1 MKIDFK
7 KIQYKKI
14 LMNLFIA
21 LISFYALWNLC
32 LTVFNRFWLQ
42 GYNTAILQIIEQ
54 AENDECAPFSV
65 FNQEKTINLIN
76 VDCLEQLS
84 EE

>member
-21 LISFYALWNLC
+21 LVSFYALWNLC
-32 LTVFNRFWLQ
+32 INTFNHFWRQ
-42 GYNTAILQIIEQ
+42 GYNSAVLQTIEQ
-54 AENDECAPFSV
+54 AENQECAPFSV
-65 FNQEKTINLIN
+65 FTQEKTINLIN
-76 VDCLEQLS
+76 IDCLDQLS